1 MELTRYGQLE
11 NFFCIDHSDE
21 LSEQI
26 NTLILKQLFSA
37 LKYLHNTMNIMHRDI
52 KPENILVSDYDFSKQ
67 RVYIMLTDFGFACQ
81 SQESSINAGTPHF
94 KAPEIILGQEYDNK
108 VDIWSAGCIAYYL
121 YAGCYYP
128 FGAEAET
135 IDEIEDAI
143 QNEEPDYEYL

>member
-1 MELTRYGQLE
+1 MTDNQYIVRILQLCESDDKLFIVMELTRYGQLE

-81 SQESSINAGTPHF
+81 S
-94 KAPEIILGQEYDNK
+94 
-108 VDIWSAGCIAYYL
+108 
-121 YAGCYYP
+121 
-128 FGAEAET
+128 
-135 IDEIEDAI
+135 
-143 QNEEPDYEYL
+143 